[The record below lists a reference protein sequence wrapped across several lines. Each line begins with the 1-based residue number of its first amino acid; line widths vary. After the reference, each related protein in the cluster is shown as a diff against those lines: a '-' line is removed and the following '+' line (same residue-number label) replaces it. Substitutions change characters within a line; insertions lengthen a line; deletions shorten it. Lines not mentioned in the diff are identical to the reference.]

1 MPLLGIPGL
10 WCSWTWFG
18 PRHFMTISTEMWPV
32 TPSPMEH
39 HVGTHCWSQWT
50 QSLVCPQK
58 VPTQGCLF
66 FLSPVSTPFTAFCT
80 VEQGTMPP
88 VYFSRHC
95 SPLVFLSF
103 SHHVRCGSSQNARLC
118 VTTCT
123 NNPDTSGFP
132 HTYPDGFMGF
142 PQDSNPKE
150 RIILLA
156 SDQSTLLSPL
166 FKYFILSSVLRH
178 MLFHVLT
185 LLLCIFIDTC
195 KKFSEIKTQE

>member
-1 MPLLGIPGL
+1 MWAPTAEASGHSYWFFQPVDTVIGL
-10 WCSWTWFG
+10 S
-18 PRHFMTISTEMWPV
+18 SK
-32 TPSPMEH
+32 S
-39 HVGTHCWSQWT
+39 
-50 QSLVCPQK
+50 
-58 VPTQGCLF
+58 PTQGCLF

-103 SHHVRCGSSQNARLC
+103 CHHVRCGSSQNARLC
-118 VTTCT
+118 ITSCT